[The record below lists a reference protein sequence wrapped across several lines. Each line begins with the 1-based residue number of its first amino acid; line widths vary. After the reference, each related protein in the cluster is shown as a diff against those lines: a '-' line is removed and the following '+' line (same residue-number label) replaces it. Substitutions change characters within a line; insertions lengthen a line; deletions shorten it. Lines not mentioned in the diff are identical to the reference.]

1 MKESYWGYWLMVLGV
16 FIIVVLLLVQ
26 SYTSTNTQDYYLVK
40 EITESAMVDAVDY
53 AYYRQYG
60 EIKINKEKF
69 YEVFLRRFAE
79 EASLSTVYTI
89 EFTEIY
95 EAPPKVGVQVS
106 SKSAAFNVSGDS
118 TTFDIVN
125 RIDAILETKTKDSQG
140 TGENVKEPDQT
151 TPTEP
156 DTPTNPDKET
166 PSDEELHD
174 VGFNIDPA
182 NINQSSRRENVSTT
196 WGDYNVNFGCACG
209 PIAITEAAY
218 FLGKVNNLKSATGYN
233 GSDYNKLAA
242 AAYVGMNKVGLN
254 GDPTS
259 NTTDASSSLFCG
271 RVNDYN
277 QSNSFYNSIGI
288 SVAGSGGKFGEGPSG
303 HAKAIYDALASGQ
316 VVVASLAPGFSARSD
331 STLKSTKS
339 GHYYTIY
346 GYDATNNCFKVYNP
360 MVGQSCEK
368 YDNVNSSF
376 TEYIA
381 FK

>member
-53 AYYRQYG
+53 AYYRQFG
-60 EIKINKEKF
+60 EVKINKEKF

-89 EFTEIY
+89 EFAEIY

-106 SKSAAFNVSGDS
+106 SKSAAFNISGDS

-125 RIDAILETKTKDSQG
+125 KIDAILETKTKDSQG
-140 TGENVKEPDQT
+140 TGENVKEPDVN
-151 TPTEP
+151 PSNP
-156 DTPTNPDKET
+156 DTPTNPGEDT
-166 PSDEELHD
+166 PSEEKLHD
-174 VGFNIDPA
+174 VGFNIAPA
-182 NINQSSRRENVSTT
+182 GIQQSNRRENVTT
-196 WGDYNVNFGCACG
+196 KWGTYDVNFACACG

-218 FLGKVNNLKSATGYN
+218 FLGKTNNLKGATGYN
-233 GSDYNKLAA
+233 GSDFNKLAA
-242 AAYVGMNKVGLN
+242 ATYVGMNQVGLN
-254 GDPTS
+254 GNPTS
-259 NTTDASSSLFCG
+259 TNTDASSSSFCG

-288 SVAGSGGKFGEGPSG
+288 SVAGSGGKFGKGPSG

-316 VVVASLAPGFSARSD
+316 VVVASLAPGFSAPSD
-331 STLKSTKS
+331 STLRSTTS